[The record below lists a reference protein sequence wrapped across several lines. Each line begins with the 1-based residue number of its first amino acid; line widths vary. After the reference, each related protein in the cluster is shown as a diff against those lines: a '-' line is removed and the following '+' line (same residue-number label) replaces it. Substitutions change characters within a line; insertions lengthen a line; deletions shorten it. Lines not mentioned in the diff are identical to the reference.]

1 VRDAVSRLEKGEVKM
16 RRFVLGVVLA
26 AGLSVAASGAASA
39 QVPFGYPNFQGYP
52 GFGFGPTYGM
62 GYGGGPY
69 GPPGA
74 FDPYGYGF
82 PASYQY
88 PYGYPFGTPPI
99 YGNQG
104 GIGFT
109 FNSLNNAP
117 FGTTISIANTS
128 SIPSTIPGLR
138 TSLTILPLS
147 AAGRVSLAPTNAGNY
162 FNEVVIR

>member
-1 VRDAVSRLEKGEVKM
+1 M

-39 QVPFGYPNFQGYP
+39 QAPFGYPNFFGYP
-52 GFGFGPTYGM
+52 GFGFSPVYGS

-69 GPPGA
+69 GTIP
-74 FDPYGYGF
+74 DPYGYGF

-117 FGTTISIANTS
+117 FGTAISSTNTS
-128 SIPSTIPGLR
+128 ALPVGLPGFPTVR
-138 TSLTILPLS
+138 TSLTVLPLS
-147 AAGRVSLAPTNAGNY
+147 AAGRVSLAPTNAANY